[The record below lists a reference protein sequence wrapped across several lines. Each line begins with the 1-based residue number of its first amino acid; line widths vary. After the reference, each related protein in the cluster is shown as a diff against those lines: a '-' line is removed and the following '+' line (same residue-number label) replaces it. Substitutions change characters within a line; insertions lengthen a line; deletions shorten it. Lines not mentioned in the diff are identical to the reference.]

1 MIGVAERIC
10 VRGQRYNVAIKAYSF
25 CNIIDLS
32 NGNNA
37 DFAAAMI
44 VVISAVSRGKGVGKS
59 PISTIIPMY

>member
-25 CNIIDLS
+25 CNTIDLS

-37 DFAAAMI
+37 GFAAAI
-44 VVISAVSRGKGVGKS
+44 TSISVAFFAKGAGKS
-59 PISTIIPMY
+59 LIFTFIPSY